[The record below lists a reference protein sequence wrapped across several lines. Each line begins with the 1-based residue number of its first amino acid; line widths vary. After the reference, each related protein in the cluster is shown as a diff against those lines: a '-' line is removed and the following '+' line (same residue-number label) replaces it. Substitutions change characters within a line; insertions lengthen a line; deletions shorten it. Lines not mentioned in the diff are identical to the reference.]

1 MIDTIYIIFCVL
13 LFFSVL
19 WGLFSPLPETREKVD
34 DEVAAK
40 ETK

>member
-19 WGLFSPLPETREKVD
+19 WGLFSPLPETREDED
-34 DEVAAK
+34 DEK
-40 ETK
+40 EPK